1 MEIQKKYIEINN
13 KKMAVIDE
21 GSGESIIF
29 LHGNPS
35 SSYLWRNIAPN
46 FTDTNWIVVPDLIGM
61 GDSEKLD
68 GIDNPD
74 YNLTG
79 HYDFLEKLF
88 EKLEVGMST

>member
-29 LHGNPS
+29 LHVNPS

-46 FTDTNWIVVPDLIGM
+46 FIDTNRIIVPDLIGM
-61 GDSEKLD
+61 GD
-68 GIDNPD
+68 
-74 YNLTG
+74 
-79 HYDFLEKLF
+79 
-88 EKLEVGMST
+88 

>member
-35 SSYLWRNIAPN
+35 SSYSVSYTHLRAHE
-46 FTDTNWIVVPDLIGM
+46 TR
-61 GDSEKLD
+61 
-68 GIDNPD
+68 
-74 YNLTG
+74 
-79 HYDFLEKLF
+79 
-88 EKLEVGMST
+88 